1 MKKKILGF
9 ILLIILF
16 IGLTSCGNKV
26 EEGIDEDVEP
36 QNEYNDIIDDS
47 TSGGKTILENE
58 YVTIKFIKREIK
70 SLAGME
76 NGEIVYYKLPT
87 ILLSIKNNY
96 GEPLHFE
103 TRASEYE
110 KSKINYGFVMSNEK
124 GLFDYTGLNLAK
136 DETLKTNI
144 YYSQIK
150 YEQRE
155 YPLSTLDDKNIFLRL
170 YEKDEYGGNI
180 FINEYKLNTNILK

>member
-1 MKKKILGF
+1 MKKKFLS
-9 ILLIILF
+9 LLLITIILF
-16 IGLTSCGNKV
+16 GFTACGQKENDKTNESDNKASNNS
-26 EEGIDEDVEP
+26 ENI
-36 QNEYNDIIDDS
+36 ND
-47 TSGGKTILENE
+47 GKVILENE

-70 SLAGME
+70 SLPGME

-87 ILLSIKNNY
+87 VLLSIKNNY

-103 TRASEYE
+103 TRATDYE

-124 GLFDYTGLNLAK
+124 GSFDYTGLNLAK
-136 DETLKTNI
+136 DETLNTNI

-170 YEKDEYGGNI
+170 YEKDEFGGNS
-180 FINEYKLNTNILK
+180 FINEYKFNTNELK